1 MNQKILFCR
10 ISWKKEYKT
19 EDGAW
24 NGGQFVEDNEEGGE
38 RHNFLPF
45 RGYCYG
51 YFQPTGATNGK
62 DGAEVNTNINRL
74 GANGADS
81 IDNIDIIWIA
91 KNPQVGGRW
100 VVGVYKNATV
110 YKESQ
115 IIKGDKRRKVCV
127 YRAKATECD
136 SFVLPE
142 RIRNIK
148 IPATLPIMR
157 AGVYYH
163 FEPYEYPAFSKNL
176 KNLLKTGKKMC
187 EKIEKEEND
196 RIRKYGKGGESEEH
210 KKLKRYAQKHPELFG
225 VSRNAKSNVEYP
237 LPSGDLLDVLFKDG
251 DKWTAVEVKSCRSDD
266 NDLKRG
272 IYQCVKYR
280 AVLEAMKKAEK
291 CPQKLEVFLLSEK
304 PLSDSLK
311 QLSKKLGVKTKLHKR
326 T

>member
-1 MNQKILFCR
+1 MNQKILLCR
-10 ISWKKEYKT
+10 ISWKKEYKL

-24 NGGQFVEDNEEGGE
+24 NGGKNNKEGAE

-51 YFQPTGATNGK
+51 YVQPSKKGK
-62 DGAEVNTNINRL
+62 RVNMNISKL
-74 GANGADS
+74 GAAQQDDH
-81 IDNIDIIWIA
+81 IDNITVIWVA
-91 KNPQVGGRW
+91 TKPKVRGRW

-110 YKESQ
+110 YRESQ
-115 IIKGDKRRKVCV
+115 SIKGDIRRKSDV
-127 YRAKATECD
+127 YRAKATKCG
-136 SFVLPE
+136 SFVVPE
-142 RIRNIK
+142 NTRNIR
-148 IPATLPIMR
+148 IPNDILRGR
-157 AGVYYH
+157 ASVYYDYDLNH
-163 FEPYEYPAFSKNL
+163 KKYPTFSTDIE
-176 KNLLKTGKKMC
+176 LLLDKGVEHC
-187 EKIEKEEND
+187 ENN
-196 RIRKYGKGGESEEH
+196 RGKYGTGGESEEH
-210 KKLKRYAQKHPELFG
+210 KKLKGYAQEHPELFG

-291 CPQKLEVFLLSEK
+291 CPQNLEVFLLSEK
-304 PLSDSLK
+304 PLPNSLK
-311 QLSKKLGVKTKLHKR
+311 PLSKELKIKTKLPKQ